1 MEKWGFSFVRWLFG
15 CWEATYLAFI
25 LFRVLR
31 PFWCRVE
38 IRVAEGFKYPV
49 DGVRVSAEKG
59 RIIRLGAFPFFRCA
73 QLLRFR
79 NALEYRVG
87 CVLDCLLDFYRYQ
100 NARFQQLS
108 GLLGRTTR
116 FC

>member
-1 MEKWGFSFVRWLFG
+1 MVVWLLGGDLPGF
-15 CWEATYLAFI
+15 Y
-25 LFRVLR
+25 LFRFLR

-38 IRVAEGFKYPV
+38 IRAAEGFKYPV
-49 DGVRVSAEKG
+49 NRVRVSAGKG
-59 RIIRLGAFPFFRCA
+59 RIIRLGAFFFFRCA

-87 CVLDCLLDFYRYQ
+87 YILDCLLDFYKYQ